1 MKNTARL
8 LLALALT
15 VLSGCAG
22 MARPAGPATALDLLH
37 QREKDTVWDSKSLLH
52 GDFDLDGVE
61 DSALAGI
68 KGGDLFVVGIVKG
81 PVGPSSK
88 HSMLKFPWGD
98 GDQGSLCSSKAKI
111 GLEQISEDDPPSRKG
126 LGINL
131 HDEECDAFHIYWD
144 AEIRDYSWWRL

>member
-1 MKNTARL
+1 MKNIFPIL
-8 LLALALT
+8 LTLTLIGLA
-15 VLSGCAG
+15 GCAG
-22 MARPAGPATALDLLH
+22 MSRPSGPRTAADLLR
-37 QREKDTVWDSKSLLH
+37 QQEPDTKWDAKSLVH
-52 GDFDLDGVE
+52 GDFDLDGIE

-68 KGGDLFVVGIVKG
+68 KGDLFIVGIVKG
-81 PVGPSSK
+81 PAGPSSK
-88 HSMLKFPWGD
+88 HSILKFPWGD

-111 GLEQISEDDPPSRKG
+111 TLETMSEDDPPSRKG